1 LPCESKISKSDTLQ
15 NTPEAKLS
23 SIHSSLI
30 RLYPEREEKN
40 FVRGSIG
47 YEKEMRRNGKEIP
60 ETGLACTLYGMIVEA
75 NHLPSF

>member
-1 LPCESKISKSDTLQ
+1 
-15 NTPEAKLS
+15 
-23 SIHSSLI
+23 LI